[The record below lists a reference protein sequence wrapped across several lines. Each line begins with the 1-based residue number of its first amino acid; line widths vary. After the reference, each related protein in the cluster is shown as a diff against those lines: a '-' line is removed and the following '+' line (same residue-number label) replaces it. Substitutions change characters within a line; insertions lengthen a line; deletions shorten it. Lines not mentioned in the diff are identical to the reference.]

1 MPVIVQDNRSVKI
14 TTVLAE
20 NTLLFSSL
28 DGTERLSH
36 LFSYNIEVVSED
48 LAIDLDSL
56 TGTDITVE
64 LELPLGGHRYF
75 HGFISQCSQ
84 IESSHEYAKYELAVR
99 PWFWFLTRT
108 ADCRIFQ
115 EMSVPDIIQQIFDE
129 EGFPDYEVR
138 LTGSYE
144 PWNYCVQYR
153 ETDFNFISRL
163 MEQEG
168 IYYYFTHENGAH
180 KLILSDSFSAHEA
193 LANYAE
199 VPYYPVSSD
208 QIRER
213 DHISRWEVHQNLQSG
228 AYATEDFNF
237 EDPKSDLLVKK
248 TAPGNHARADYEVYD
263 YPGEFPLR
271 GPGETVAGY
280 RMEEIQAQQ
289 NIVIGGGTAQGLNA
303 GNLFS
308 LTGAAREDQNQE
320 YLITESHC
328 SFQLNNFDTTGS
340 NGLDFNCQIN
350 AIPSGQPFRAP
361 RVTPKPLVQG
371 PQTAIVVGP
380 SGEEIWTDEYGRV
393 KLQFHWDRYG
403 KSDETS
409 SCWVRVSQIWAGQA
423 WGAMHIPRI
432 GHEVIVEFLEGD
444 PDRPII
450 TGRVYN
456 GDNGVPYDLP
466 ANATQSGIKSR
477 SSKSGSTSNFNE
489 IRMEDKKGSE
499 ELYVHAEKDQN
510 NIVENDETTAVGHD
524 RSETV
529 GNDETIS
536 IGHDRTEDVGN
547 NESITIGNNRDEKV
561 GVNETINIGAS
572 RSVTIGLNK
581 AETIKV
587 NKSETIGIAKQLTIG
602 GTYTVAV
609 GGSVVETYGSDQN
622 SNVAKSNSES
632 IGKNQSID
640 VGDDQSVSV
649 GKNQATSVG
658 EDQTISVGKN
668 QTISVGENLTIDA
681 GDQITIKTG
690 KASIVMKKDGT
701 ITISGK
707 DITLNGTGTIN
718 QKASKNIVMKG
729 KKILQN

>member
-1 MPVIVQDNRSVKI
+1 MSVIVQDNRSVKI

-28 DGTERLSH
+28 SGTERLSH
-36 LFSYNIEVVSED
+36 LFNYNIEVASED
-48 LAIDLDSL
+48 LAIDLNSL

-75 HGFISQCSQ
+75 HGFIAQCSQ
-84 IESSHEYAKYELAVR
+84 IESSHEFAKYELIVR

-115 EMSVPDIIQQIFDE
+115 EMKVPDIIQQIFDE
-129 EGFPDYEVR
+129 EGFSDYDIR
-138 LTGSYE
+138 LIGSYE
-144 PWNYCVQYR
+144 TWNYCVQYR

-168 IYYYFTHENGAH
+168 IYYYFLHEDGLH
-180 KLILSDSFSAHEA
+180 TLVLSDSFSAHDSVE
-193 LANYAE
+193 NYAE
-199 VPYYPVSSD
+199 LPYYPVSSD

-213 DHISRWEVHQNLQSG
+213 DHISSWEVHQNLQPG

-248 TAPGNHARADYEVYD
+248 SAPGSYARADYEIYD

-271 GPGETVAGY
+271 GPGEAVAGF

-289 NIVIGGGTAQGLNA
+289 NVVTGGGTAQGINA
-303 GNLFS
+303 GNLFT
-308 LTGAAREDQNQE
+308 LTGAGREDQNQE
-320 YLITESHC
+320 YLITESSCRFH
-328 SFQLNNFDTTGS
+328 FDNFDTGGS
-340 NGLDFNCQIN
+340 TGLDFQCNFN
-350 AIPSGQPFRAP
+350 AIPSTQPFRAP
-361 RVTPKPLVQG
+361 RITPKPLVQG

-409 SCWVRVSQIWAGQA
+409 SCWVRVSQVWAGQG

-456 GDNGVPYDLP
+456 GDNGVPYGLP
-466 ANATQSGIKSR
+466 ANATQSGVKSR
-477 SSKSGSTSNFNE
+477 SSKSGGAANFNE

-499 ELYVHAEKDQN
+499 ELYIHAEKNQT
-510 NIVENDETTAVGHD
+510 NIVENDESTSVGHD

-536 IGHDRTEDVGN
+536 IENDRKEDVGN
-547 NESITIGNNRDEKV
+547 NETIAIGNNRVETV
-561 GVNETINIGAS
+561 GVDETINIGSS

-581 AETIKV
+581 TETIAV
-587 NKSETIGIAKQLTIG
+587 KQ
-602 GTYTVAV
+602 
-609 GGSVVETYGSDQN
+609 S
-622 SNVAKSNSES
+622 
-632 IGKNQSID
+632 
-640 VGDDQSVSV
+640 
-649 GKNQATSVG
+649 
-658 EDQTISVGKN
+658 
-668 QTISVGENLTIDA
+668 
-681 GDQITIKTG
+681 
-690 KASIVMKKDGT
+690 
-701 ITISGK
+701 
-707 DITLNGTGTIN
+707 
-718 QKASKNIVMKG
+718 
-729 KKILQN
+729 